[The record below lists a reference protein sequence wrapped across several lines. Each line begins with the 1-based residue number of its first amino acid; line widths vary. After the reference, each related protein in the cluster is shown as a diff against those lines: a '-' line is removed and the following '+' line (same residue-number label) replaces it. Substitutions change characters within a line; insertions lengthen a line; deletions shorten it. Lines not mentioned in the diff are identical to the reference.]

1 MPAQNTKGGNR
12 NMTTERLYEFL
23 VLSQSLNYSKAAP
36 ALHISQSVL
45 TKHIKNME
53 KELGTTLFDRN
64 THGVALTPAGLLLS
78 KEAEPLITS
87 CNSSLKFL
95 MPSDVPEKGTLRI
108 GCTLE
113 LSYAAHIQVFI
124 QNFSK
129 TYPDIDV
136 QTDILTTDWSAKA
149 LDSYDVLLTSFEL
162 RNVPANVYGK
172 LIKSYG
178 TYAVVYP
185 DHKLLSKSHVQMRD
199 LEGET
204 IIVPYMQESFGP
216 YARNWNLIKKQTC
229 DRVNCLPVKDLPS
242 ALFQVSLC
250 KGITI
255 IPRYVKNMLP
265 ANSCIIWVSH
275 QECRFNE
282 YIYYKETMENGAAK
296 LFYETFLKKN

>member
-1 MPAQNTKGGNR
+1 
-12 NMTTERLYEFL
+12 L
-23 VLSQSLNYSKAAP
+23 
-36 ALHISQSVL
+36 
-45 TKHIKNME
+45 
-53 KELGTTLFDRN
+53 
-64 THGVALTPAGLLLS
+64 
-78 KEAEPLITS
+78 
-87 CNSSLKFL
+87 
-95 MPSDVPEKGTLRI
+95 EKGTLHI

-124 QNFSK
+124 QKFAEL
-129 TYPDIDV
+129 YPDIDV
-136 QTDILTTDWSAKA
+136 QTDILTTDWSAET
-149 LDSYDVLLTSFEL
+149 LDSYDILMTSFEL
-162 RNVPANVYGK
+162 RNIPSNVHGK

-185 DHKLLSKSHVQMRD
+185 GHKLLSKSHLQMQD

-216 YARNWNLIKKQTC
+216 YARNWNLIKKQTH

-242 ALFQVSLC
+242 ALFQVSLH

-275 QECRFNE
+275 QECRFHE

-296 LFYETFLKKN
+296 LFYETFLAKN